1 MSQQSLPT
9 ATPFAARLRSVARA
23 LRWSVGVMILSFTV
37 AWVGATRGSVPL
49 VRAAV
54 VAGAVGFMAATLCF
68 VWLAFQ
74 AVARRGAKRS

>member
-1 MSQQSLPT
+1 
-9 ATPFAARLRSVARA
+9 
-23 LRWSVGVMILSFTV
+23 MILSFTV